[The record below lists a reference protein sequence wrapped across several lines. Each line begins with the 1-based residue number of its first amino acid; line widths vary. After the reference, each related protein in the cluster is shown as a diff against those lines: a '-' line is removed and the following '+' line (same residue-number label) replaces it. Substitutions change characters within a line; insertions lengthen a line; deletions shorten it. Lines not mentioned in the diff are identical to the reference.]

1 MSHIELNRCLR
12 ELAKLFTVFSP
23 FSSFQP
29 FLLYTSMC
37 IPYARHGYTLG
48 LVTVHFS
55 LHVHG
60 ELNLPNIIVTKWN
73 SWHVQSLLCWSF
85 VIQHSST
92 TTKVVTKFSVF
103 CAHPVIVCGICNVPH
118 FKASTWLCLVWVFRT
133 VDVIKFKTTMLVLF
147 TLKLFPT
154 YNEIINSS
162 KTFVRAPC
170 DLFSYH
176 DYVHWNELS
185 STRLNLKGL
194 VRFEMWILNDG
205 SSVHFSDFI
214 IVNIEKMIIE
224 GQSGGWEKYPY
235 FKRTSDYVRIH
246 RKETKYFSLNYQRIF
261 INVCYYSS
269 KFPHV

>member
-1 MSHIELNRCLR
+1 MRFGAQFLITTQLSSLAAGNTLTWRCTLYTFVSYPHCFSPHAVSQGHNMSHIELNRCLR

-85 VIQHSST
+85 VIQQSST

-103 CAHPVIVCGICNVPH
+103 CAHPVIVCGIRSVP
-118 FKASTWLCLVWVFRT
+118 
-133 VDVIKFKTTMLVLF
+133 
-147 TLKLFPT
+147 
-154 YNEIINSS
+154 
-162 KTFVRAPC
+162 PC
-170 DLFSYH
+170 
-176 DYVHWNELS
+176 
-185 STRLNLKGL
+185 
-194 VRFEMWILNDG
+194 
-205 SSVHFSDFI
+205 
-214 IVNIEKMIIE
+214 
-224 GQSGGWEKYPY
+224 
-235 FKRTSDYVRIH
+235 
-246 RKETKYFSLNYQRIF
+246 
-261 INVCYYSS
+261 
-269 KFPHV
+269 